1 MLVRSRRA
9 DRARHPRCPRVW
21 MTERSPDRH
30 RRGVDYSIAPVRRN
44 VDRIRTDIRIEFSE
58 QGMNWIVHYFDRR
71 LNSDG
76 VSRAFASKEDA
87 LVAACDLMRRNC
99 VVNFVQGPNDE
110 KIDAT
115 TITAWPRRSS
125 RWRSAASSGSSL
137 NGTSGIRQKLIWPST
152 STQYAARMGPQPPR

>member
-1 MLVRSRRA
+1 MRGILDGTAV
-9 DRARHPRCPRVW
+9 RVW

-71 LNSDG
+71 LNSDS

-87 LVAACDLMRRNC
+87 LRQARDLTRQNC
-99 VVNFVQGPNDE
+99 VVRFIKGPNDE
-110 KIDAT
+110 KIDAVA
-115 TITAWPRRSS
+115 ITAWCKGRPTR
-125 RWRSAASSGSSL
+125 
-137 NGTSGIRQKLIWPST
+137 KD
-152 STQYAARMGPQPPR
+152 PPPPK

>member
-1 MLVRSRRA
+1 
-9 DRARHPRCPRVW
+9 

-71 LNSDG
+71 LNSDS

-87 LVAACDLMRRNC
+87 LRQACDLTRQNC
-99 VVNFVQGPNDE
+99 GARFIEGPNDE
-110 KIDAT
+110 KIDAVA
-115 TITAWPRRSS
+115 ITAWCKRRPTRKDPPPPKPQLPAPLLAALRSS
-125 RWRSAASSGSSL
+125 R
-137 NGTSGIRQKLIWPST
+137 QST
-152 STQYAARMGPQPPR
+152 PKS